1 MAEQKNKSKEQQT
14 IVEHQNIELKWMIYD
29 LDSHTDAPGS
39 VAEAGWHKALAF
51 VQYHADL
58 TQAEHGTEQF
68 LITRIF
74 VPSYSRWEKII

>member
-1 MAEQKNKSKEQQT
+1 
-14 IVEHQNIELKWMIYD
+14 MIYD

-58 TQAEHGTEQF
+58 TQAEQLRLIIRLTLAHGSAYRLNNFQLAGF
-68 LITRIF
+68 SYHLIPDERQSF
-74 VPSYSRWEKII
+74 RKS

>member
-1 MAEQKNKSKEQQT
+1 
-14 IVEHQNIELKWMIYD
+14 MIYD

-58 TQAEHGTEQF
+58 TQAEQLRLIIRLTLAHGTEQF
-68 LITRIF
+68 LISRIF
-74 VPSYSRWEKII
+74 GPLHSR